1 MGEVLFFHGDPLF
14 EKAMMHLFAISMQY
28 TLRLQLGG
36 TGGKYLNIISIL
48 HQCVE
53 TLGTFHNDNRLLWNT
68 FLSCD
73 STTAAV
79 ILTVN

>member
-1 MGEVLFFHGDPLF
+1 MGEVLFFHGDPLI

-48 HQCVE
+48 HQWVE
-53 TLGTFHNDNRLLWNT
+53 TVGTFHNDR
-68 FLSCD
+68 F
-73 STTAAV
+73 
-79 ILTVN
+79 